1 MNQQGVLLFFA
12 VSILVTTTASPDC
25 LVTIP
30 TNSPV
35 DLPAP
40 SNMGWYG
47 SDALAVLIR
56 SDGSWTS
63 KDQGRHYHDKFWLW
77 RRGYDATAE
86 LTPDLVITGVKLE
99 DDEPAERI
107 HIDNATNATNGRDK
121 ASHRMLVGMEFPSA
135 GCWKLTA
142 TYKHVDIVHG
152 LTFVLKVED

>member
-1 MNQQGVLLFFA
+1 MNQQGVLLFSA

-63 KDQGRHYHDKFWLW
+63 KDQGAIIATSFGSGGVAMM
-77 RRGYDATAE
+77 RRQ
-86 LTPDLVITGVKLE
+86 
-99 DDEPAERI
+99 
-107 HIDNATNATNGRDK
+107 
-121 ASHRMLVGMEFPSA
+121 S
-135 GCWKLTA
+135 
-142 TYKHVDIVHG
+142 
-152 LTFVLKVED
+152 